1 MTRDHFSKAFQ
12 SPYFQ
17 SNFYKN
23 ESPGGKMERKIES
36 ILKKIFKRG
45 KKNVSE

>member
-1 MTRDHFSKAFQ
+1 MARDHFSKAFQ

-23 ESPGGKMERKIES
+23 ETAGGKMETKIEN
-36 ILKKIFKRG
+36 ILNKIFKRG
-45 KKNVSE
+45 KNVSK

>member
-1 MTRDHFSKAFQ
+1 MARDHFSKAFQ

-23 ESPGGKMERKIES
+23 ETPGGKIEAKIENF
-36 ILKKIFKRG
+36 LKKLFKKE
-45 KKNVSE
+45 KKHVSK